1 MLTIQDYFLTDGYIT
16 TRGTDVGLDLVDKD
30 CISFL
35 SNGIGKKYN
44 VIKNIEAMNKTVI
57 D

>member
-1 MLTIQDYFLTDGYIT
+1 
-16 TRGTDVGLDLVDKD
+16 VGLDLVDKD